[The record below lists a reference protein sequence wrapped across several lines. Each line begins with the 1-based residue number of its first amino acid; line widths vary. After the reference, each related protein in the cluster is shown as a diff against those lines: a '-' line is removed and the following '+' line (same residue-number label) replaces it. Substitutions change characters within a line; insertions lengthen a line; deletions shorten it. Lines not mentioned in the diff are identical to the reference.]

1 MRMCRC
7 NAPTHHG
14 LYKAIRRFSETQDAL
29 AAAAERLKELCGMT
43 DGDARTLA
51 QSALEDIEALREKR

>member
-1 MRMCRC
+1 MQEIESK
-7 NAPTHHG
+7 TG
-14 LYKAIRRFSETQDAL
+14 LIRRFSETQDAL
-29 AAAAERLKELCGMT
+29 TAAAERLKELCGMT